1 MTESENPNTG
11 NAGQYLTASQAS
23 DRLASI
29 LEGEPEAIQTIAKD
43 ENQEQPEGEKPEG
56 EEVEATAEQAEI
68 EEEGSEEQPEE
79 PETEDEEEQASV
91 ELTDDL
97 EIELE
102 DGERTTLA
110 ELKNAKKQIKEFHR
124 DYTRKTEIVK
134 QDRIVVEEKAQ
145 AVLQQVQQLQQER
158 ENFLA
163 VVHEFLGAP
172 PQRPSVSPQED
183 PMAWMEYNAQRELYA
198 EKWEKVNSVQGQR
211 EAERQRMEQERQQQ
225 LPKIIESERAK
236 IVEKFPKMKDP
247 EVAKKTTAEM
257 LDVIPRVYGF
267 SQEEL
272 QQVIDSRY
280 VHILMDALEYNRIKT
295 AQPAAKE
302 KVASKPPLIKAQK
315 RQSPAA
321 KQGQERRELHDRLR
335 KSGSKMDAVAILK
348 ALDL

>member
-1 MTESENPNTG
+1 MTEGENPEQG
-11 NAGQYLTASQAS
+11 NAGQYLTSSQAS

-29 LEGEPEAIQTIAKD
+29 LESEPQALETIAKEED
-43 ENQEQPEGEKPEG
+43 QEAPKAEQPEGE
-56 EEVEATAEQAEI
+56 VETPAEADDEA
-68 EEEGSEEQPEE
+68 EGSEEQPE
-79 PETEDEEEQASV
+79 TEDDEEAQESV
-91 ELTDDL
+91 ELSDDF

-134 QDRIVVEEKAQ
+134 QDRIAVEEKAQ
-145 AVLQQVQQLQQER
+145 AVLAQVQQFQQQQ

-163 VVHEFLGAP
+163 VVHEFLGSP
-172 PQRPSVSPQED
+172 PQRPTASPQED

-198 EKWEKVNSVQGQR
+198 EKWDKVNSVHEQSQ
-211 EAERQRMEQERQQQ
+211 AEKLRMEQERQQL
-225 LPKIIESERAK
+225 LPQIIETQRSR
-236 IVEKFPKMKDP
+236 IVERFPKLKDP
-247 EVAKKTTAEM
+247 EVAKKATTDIME
-257 LDVIPRVYGF
+257 VIPKVYGF
-267 SQEEL
+267 SPEEL
-272 QQVIDSRY
+272 SQVMDSRF
-280 VHILMDALEYNRIKT
+280 VHALMNLVEFERIKN

-321 KQGQERRELHDRLR
+321 KQSNERKELHDRHR
-335 KSGSKMDAVAILK
+335 KTGSKMDAVAILK